1 MIQISIAPEP
11 KKNSFVKKVW
21 ETEAVKKHLLKGGNH
36 RWIFDGRKLA
46 WSRNNIPELRT
57 QVDMD
62 REQGRQP
69 HPQRGPDVVYIIIK
83 RTTTI
88 RLQALQ
94 AYLLGKMGW
103 DDHVLE
109 CMNFLD
115 HVMREW
121 PAQHMVAIKRNLYPK
136 NGYEQALLD
145 NQRWLIAIKGIYSSI
160 RTNSSIRSGGFGL
173 GINVDIANTAF
184 WSPDQTSLAHLVYFF
199 LRSSSREFRDCDD
212 RQIADALRPE
222 RVTDGS
228 RQGWGKPQLF
238 KTLERMK
245 KLNFRV
251 KHRGKMNDSKSYK
264 IQSFTW
270 NLNKWP
276 EGANARSVT
285 FEKRNVNTGDT
296 KMVSIETYFYEQY
309 QIKLKSWQLPCIETS
324 REGIFPMEVCVL
336 DTHQKYNY
344 KLDGDQT
351 SAMIK
356 FAVTR
361 PPQRAKDIMN
371 CVKTLR
377 WSEDPYLKEYGVQ
390 IKDQMEAVKAR
401 VIPNP
406 SIQFGKATKNPG
418 TGGRWDLRGQ
428 LFTKPNPRPLRAWG
442 VIIIG
447 KCVDNATAANFIST
461 FVKAYKGHG
470 GNIQTP
476 MPPIKHVQMI
486 RSSET
491 AEQLRQAYQE
501 VGMQFKASP
510 DLMFV
515 ILPSKDMITYER
527 LKKSFDIRFATL
539 SQMAQSQHVKKAQD
553 QYCSNVAM
561 KVNAKLGGYT
571 SKLVGKAPIFGPAAT
586 MMIGVDI
593 SHGQHGQNGLP
604 QASLAAMTMSM
615 DKDCVQYAACCQTN
629 GYRVEVM
636 NRECVQKT
644 VGPLIEQWC
653 ATNQKAPQ
661 HVFYFRDGVSEGEFD
676 KVLSQEIDE
685 VRKMFVAKAR
695 GAVPKITVIVGTKRH
710 HIRFFPAG
718 STDGDK
724 NGNPFPGTIVE
735 TEVTHPFHY
744 DFYLCSHF
752 ALQGTARP
760 VHYHVLLDE
769 INMPVDLLQT
779 MIYQQCYQ
787 YMRST
792 TPVSLHP
799 AIYYAHLA
807 AARAR
812 PHEDVTASA
821 RDPRN
826 LADQQRMPMAKHN
839 VPAPSSKLPT
849 TAADLLAIGDRD
861 SGAREDNIKFFKNTM
876 WYI

>member
-1 MIQISIAPEP
+1 M
-11 KKNSFVKKVW
+11 
-21 ETEAVKKHLLKGGNH
+21 KKHLREVAGSH
-36 RWIFDGRKLA
+36 PWVFDGKKLA
-46 WSRNNIPELRT
+46 WTRNNIPEIRT
-57 QVDMD
+57 QVDLD
-62 REQGRQP
+62 REQGRKP
-69 HPQRGPDVVYIIIK
+69 HPTRGPDMAYVIIK

-88 RLQALQ
+88 RLDALK
-94 AYLLGKMGW
+94 AYLMGQMGW

-136 NGYEQALLD
+136 SGYEQALLD
-145 NQRWLIAIKGIYSSI
+145 NNRWLIAMKGIYSSI
-160 RTNSSIRSGGFGL
+160 RTNSSIKTGGYGL

-184 WSPDQTSLAHLVYFF
+184 WSPDQNSMVQLVCHF
-199 LRSSSREFRDCDD
+199 LRSSSREFRDLDD
-212 RQIADALRPE
+212 MKLAEALKPE
-222 RVTDGS
+222 QVTDGS
-228 RQGWGKPQLF
+228 RRGLGKSALF

-245 KLNFRV
+245 RLSIRV
-251 KHRGKMNDSKSYK
+251 KHRGKMNDSKVYK
-264 IQSFTW
+264 IKGFTW
-270 NLNKWP
+270 DLNKWP
-276 EGANARSVT
+276 QGAHARNVT
-285 FEKRNVNTGDT
+285 FEKRDQATGQT
-296 KMVSIETYFYEQY
+296 KTISVDEYFREKY
-309 QIKLKSWQLPCIETS
+309 QIRLKAWQLPLIETA
-324 REGIFPMEVCVL
+324 RDGYLPMEVCVL

-361 PPQRAKDIMN
+361 PPQRSRDIMN
-371 CVKTLR
+371 CVRSLR
-377 WSEDPYLKEYGVQ
+377 WNEDPYLREYGLQ

-401 VIPNP
+401 VIQNP
-406 SIQFGKATKNPG
+406 TIQFGKATKNPG

-428 LFTKPNPRPLRAWG
+428 LFTKPNIRPLKAWG
-442 VIIIG
+442 VVIIG
-447 KCVDNATAANFIST
+447 KCVDNATAMNFIST
-461 FVKAYKGHG
+461 FVKAYKNHG
-470 GNIQTP
+470 GRIETTQ
-476 MPPIKHVQMI
+476 PPIKHVQMI
-486 RSSET
+486 RSNET

-510 DLMFV
+510 DLLFV
-515 ILPSKDMITYER
+515 VLPSKDMTTYER
-527 LKKSFDIRFATL
+527 LKKSLDVRFATL
-539 SQMAQSQHVKKAQD
+539 SQMVQASHVKKAQD

-571 SKLVGKAPIFGPAAT
+571 SKLAGKAPLFGPAPT
-586 MMIGVDI
+586 MMIGVDVT
-593 SHGQHGQNGLP
+593 HGQHGQSSGGGP

-615 DKDCVQYAACCQTN
+615 DKDCVQYAASCQTN
-629 GYRVEVM
+629 GYRVEVL
-636 NRECVQKT
+636 NRDCIQKT
-644 VGPLIEQWC
+644 IGPLIERWC
-653 ATNQKAPQ
+653 GIHQKAPQ
-661 HVFYFRDGVSEGEFD
+661 HVFYFRDGVSEGEFE
-676 KVLSQEIDE
+676 KVLAQEIDE
-685 VRKMFVAKAR
+685 VRKMFFEKAR
-695 GAVPKITVIVGTKRH
+695 GATPKITVIVGTKRH
-710 HIRFFPAG
+710 HIRFFPSG
-718 STDGDK
+718 PSDGDK

-812 PHEDVTASA
+812 PHEDVSASA

-826 LADQQRMPMAKHN
+826 LADQQRMPLAKHN

-849 TAADLLAIGDRD
+849 TAADLLPIGDKD
-861 SGAREDNIKFFKNTM
+861 SGARDDNINFFKGTM

>member
-1 MIQISIAPEP
+1 
-11 KKNSFVKKVW
+11 
-21 ETEAVKKHLLKGGNH
+21 
-36 RWIFDGRKLA
+36 
-46 WSRNNIPELRT
+46 
-57 QVDMD
+57 MD

-69 HPQRGPDVVYIIIK
+69 HPNRAPDVVYVIIK
-83 RTTTI
+83 KTTTI
-88 RLQALQ
+88 RLDALK
-94 AYLLGKMGW
+94 AYLMGKMGW

-109 CMNFLD
+109 CMNFFD

-121 PAQHMVAIKRNLYPK
+121 PSQNMVAIKRNLYPK
-136 NGYEQALLD
+136 SGYDQALLD
-145 NQRWLIAIKGIYSSI
+145 NNRWLIAIKGIYSSI
-160 RTNSSIRSGGFGL
+160 RTNSSIKSGGFGL
-173 GINVDIANTAF
+173 GINVDVANTAF
-184 WSPDQTSLAHLVYFF
+184 WSPDQTSMAHLAYFF
-199 LRSSSREFRDCDD
+199 LRSSSREFRDYDD
-212 RQIADALRPE
+212 RRIAEALKPE
-222 RVTDGS
+222 QVTDGS
-228 RQGWGKPQLF
+228 RRGWGKPQLF
-238 KTLERMK
+238 KSLEKMK
-245 KLNFRV
+245 KLTFRV
-251 KHRGKMNDSKSYK
+251 KHRGKMNDSKTYK
-264 IQSFTW
+264 IKGFTW
-270 NLNKWP
+270 DLDKWPGP
-276 EGANARSVT
+276 EGANARNVK
-285 FEKRNVNTGDT
+285 FEWKDRNTG
-296 KMVSIETYFYEQY
+296 KSRKISIAEYFREKY
-309 QIKLKSWQLPCIETS
+309 QINLNSWQLPCIETT
-324 REGIFPMEVCVL
+324 REGIFPMEVCIL
-336 DTHQKYNY
+336 DSHQKYDY

-361 PPQRAKDIMN
+361 PPRRSQDIMS

-377 WSEDPYLKEYGVQ
+377 WNDDPYLKEFGLQ

-401 VIPNP
+401 VINNP

-418 TGGRWDLRGQ
+418 VGGRWDLRGQ
-428 LFTKPNPRPLRAWG
+428 LFTKPNPRPLKAWG

-447 KCVDNATAANFIST
+447 KCVDNATATNFIST

-470 GNIQTP
+470 GRIET
-476 MPPIKHVQMI
+476 MTPPIKHVQMV
-486 RSSET
+486 RSNET

-510 DLMFV
+510 DLLFV
-515 ILPSKDMITYER
+515 ILPNKDMITYER
-527 LKKSFDIRFATL
+527 LKKSLDIRFATL
-539 SQMAQSQHVKKAQD
+539 SQMVQSAHVKKAQD

-571 SKLVGKAPIFGPAAT
+571 SKLVGKAPIFGPAPT
-586 MMIGVDI
+586 MMIGVDVSHG
-593 SHGQHGQNGLP
+593 SHGQSLGGP
-604 QASLAAMTMSM
+604 QPSMAAVTMSM
-615 DKDCVQYAACCQTN
+615 DKDCVQYAASCQTN
-629 GYRVEVM
+629 GYRVEVL

-653 ATNQKAPQ
+653 ALNQRAPQ
-661 HVFYFRDGVSEGEFD
+661 HVFYFRDGVSEGEFS
-676 KVLSQEIDE
+676 KVIEQEIDE
-685 VRKMFVAKAR
+685 VYKMFSEKAR
-695 GAVPKITVIVGTKRH
+695 GARPKITVIVGTKRH
-710 HIRFFPAG
+710 HIRFFPVGAA
-718 STDGDK
+718 DGDK
-724 NGNPFPGTIVE
+724 NGNPFPGTVIE

-760 VHYHVLLDE
+760 VHYHVLQDE

-826 LADQQRMPMAKHN
+826 LADQQRMPLAKHN
-839 VPAPSSKLPT
+839 ASAPSSRLPT
-849 TAADLLAIGDRD
+849 TAPDLLSIGDRE
-861 SGAREDNIKFFKNTM
+861 SGAREDNIKFFKKTM
-876 WYI
+876 WFI

>member
-1 MIQISIAPEP
+1 M
-11 KKNSFVKKVW
+11 KKIW
-21 ETEAVKKHLLKGGNH
+21 ETETVKRHLRENAGAH
-36 RWIFDGRKLA
+36 PWIFDGRKLA

-57 QVDMD
+57 QIDLD
-62 REQGRQP
+62 REQGRNP
-69 HPQRGPDVVYIIIK
+69 HPTRGPDMAYIIIK

-88 RLQALQ
+88 RLDALR
-94 AYLLGKMGW
+94 AYLMGKLGW

-136 NGYEQALLD
+136 SGYEQALLD
-145 NQRWLIAIKGIYSSI
+145 NNRWLIAIKGIYSSI
-160 RTNSSIRSGGFGL
+160 RTNSSIKTGGYGL

-184 WSPDQTSLAHLVYFF
+184 WSPDQNSIVQLVGQF
-199 LRSSSREFRDCDD
+199 LRSSSRDFRDLDD
-212 RQIADALRPE
+212 MKLAEALRPE
-222 RVTDGS
+222 QVTDGN
-228 RQGWGKPQLF
+228 RRGLGKSQLF

-245 KLNFRV
+245 RLNFRV
-251 KHRGKMNDSKSYK
+251 KHRGKMNDSKMYK
-264 IQSFTW
+264 IKAFTW
-270 NLNKWP
+270 DLSKWP
-276 EGANARSVT
+276 QGANARNVT
-285 FEKRNVNTGDT
+285 FEQKDRNTGQSKT
-296 KMVSIETYFYEQY
+296 VSVEEYFREKY
-309 QIKLKSWQLPCIETS
+309 QIRLRCWQLPLIETD
-324 REGIFPMEVCVL
+324 RDGYMPMEVCVL
-336 DTHQKYNY
+336 DSHQKYNY

-361 PPQRAKDIMN
+361 PAQRSRDIMN
-371 CVKTLR
+371 CVRTLR
-377 WSEDPYLKEYGVQ
+377 WNEDPYLREYGLQ

-406 SIQFGKATKNPG
+406 TIQFGKATKNPG

-428 LFTKPNPRPLRAWG
+428 LFTKPNVRPLKAWG
-442 VIIIG
+442 VVIVG
-447 KCVDNATAANFIST
+447 KCVDNATAMNFIST
-461 FVKAYKGHG
+461 FIKAYKGHG
-470 GNIQTP
+470 GKIETTQ
-476 MPPIKHVQMI
+476 PPIKHVQMI
-486 RSSET
+486 RSNET

-510 DLMFV
+510 DLLFV
-515 ILPSKDMITYER
+515 VLPSKDMTTYER
-527 LKKSFDIRFATL
+527 LKKSMDIRFATL
-539 SQMAQSQHVKKAQD
+539 SQMVQASHVKKAQD

-571 SKLVGKAPIFGPAAT
+571 SKLVSKAPLFGQAPT
-586 MMIGVDI
+586 MMIGVDVT
-593 SHGQHGQNGLP
+593 HGQHGQPSGGAP

-615 DKDCVQYAACCQTN
+615 DKDCVQYAASCQTN
-629 GYRVEVM
+629 GYRVEVL
-636 NRECVQKT
+636 NRDCIQKT
-644 VGPLIEQWC
+644 IGPLIERWC
-653 ATNQKAPQ
+653 GINQKAPQ
-661 HVFYFRDGVSEGEFD
+661 HVFYFRDGVSEGEFE
-676 KVLSQEIDE
+676 KVLLQEIDE
-685 VRKMFVAKAR
+685 LRRMFVEKAR
-695 GAVPKITVIVGTKRH
+695 GAKPKITVIVGTKRH
-710 HIRFFPAG
+710 HIRFFP
-718 STDGDK
+718 SSPTDGDK

-769 INMPVDLLQT
+769 INMPVDMLQT

-826 LADQQRMPMAKHN
+826 LADQQRMPLAKHN
-839 VPAPSSKLPT
+839 VPAPSSRLPT
-849 TAADLLAIGDRD
+849 TAADLLSIGDKE
-861 SGAREDNIKFFKNTM
+861 SGARDDNINFFKGTM